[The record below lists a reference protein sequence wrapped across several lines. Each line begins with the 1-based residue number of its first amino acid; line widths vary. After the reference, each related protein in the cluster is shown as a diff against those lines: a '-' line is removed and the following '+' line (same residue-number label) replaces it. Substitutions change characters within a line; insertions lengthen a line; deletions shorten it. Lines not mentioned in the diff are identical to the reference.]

1 MDESVT
7 MDLSETD
14 IYFSLLMQRARRGSS
29 SSYAELLKKITPL
42 LKSYVKKMIFQSN
55 DHDDIVQVILLSI
68 HEASHTY
75 RPNRSFLTWMYSIAQ
90 YKIKDYLEYITI
102 TSLLSLIILMLNF
115 RH

>member
-1 MDESVT
+1 MGLDESVT

-14 IYFSLLMQRARRGSS
+14 VYFSLLMQRARRGSS

-68 HEASHTY
+68 HEASHKVSTK
-75 RPNRSFLTWMYSIAQ
+75 PFFFNMDVFHCPIQDKGLFKSILQ
-90 YKIKDYLEYITI
+90 
-102 TSLLSLIILMLNF
+102 
-115 RH
+115 